1 MLYAKGEIDSF
12 ELFNGENSE
21 YYDYMDDSAVPFVI
35 CNGEIYE
42 GEGELNHLDIFIGLA
57 GTDNWD
63 DVSYLRKEM
72 EAFDDFELGRL
83 WVEPELSV
91 LSFWGYCD
99 KVDKQLTNIIL
110 DEYAV
115 NHNNTV
121 VVSFNWE
128 NETVAI
134 PYNEWDGSLTKMDD
148 NVKAKYAI
156 HLMNAKDKNNA
167 TGDFRKTRDRLIGKK
182 LTNDK
187 GVEMPVAQYRSM
199 VYAEGKK
206 IENIIRNVLKEY
218 IYKDRK
224 IIIF

>member
-12 ELFNGENSE
+12 DLFNGENSE
-21 YYDYMDDSAVPFVI
+21 HYDYMDDSAAPFVI

-42 GEGELNHLDIFIGLA
+42 GEGGLTHHDIFIDLA
-57 GTDNWD
+57 GSDDWD
-63 DVSYLRKEM
+63 DVEFLRGEM

-99 KVDKQLTNIIL
+99 KVDKQLTDKIL

-148 NVKAKYAI
+148 NMKAKYAI